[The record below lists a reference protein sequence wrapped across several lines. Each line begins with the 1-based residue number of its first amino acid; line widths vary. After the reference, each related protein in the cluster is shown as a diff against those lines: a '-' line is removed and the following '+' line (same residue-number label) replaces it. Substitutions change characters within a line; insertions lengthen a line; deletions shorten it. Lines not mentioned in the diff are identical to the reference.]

1 MRFERNVA
9 KGVLSPEEFAKLLM
23 AGKIEFPT
31 VTVEEIEDHNTADGF
46 SKMIALG
53 KMLWFV
59 AQCLARRAP
68 HLDLTLV
75 ESLTWL
81 FLIY

>member
-9 KGVLSPEEFAKLLM
+9 RGVLSPEEFAKLLM
-23 AGKIEFPT
+23 TGKIEFPT
-31 VTVEEIEDHNTADGF
+31 VTVEVIEDHSTADGL

-53 KMLWFV
+53 QMLWFV
-59 AQCLARRAP
+59 AQCLARRAQ